1 MKVLGFVGIIIL
13 LGFSIELQAYY
24 QPALYAQAKVNNKSH
39 NQLKV
44 TSASQAA
51 HLVKSRFGGKVLKVS
66 KSKGNAGYRV
76 KLVKKN
82 GHVVSVFVDAK
93 TGKIKG

>member
-1 MKVLGFVGIIIL
+1 MMAL
-13 LGFSIELQAYY
+13 LGFSVELQAY
-24 QPALYAQAKVNNKSH
+24 QPVMYAQAKANH

-51 HLVKSRFGGKVLKVS
+51 HLVKSRLGGKVLKVS
-66 KSKGNAGYRV
+66 KSKGNTGYRV

>member
-1 MKVLGFVGIIIL
+1 MKVLGFIGMIGL
-13 LGFSIELQAYY
+13 LGFSVELQAYY
-24 QPALYAQAKVNNKSH
+24 QPVMYAQAKVNKNSH

-51 HLVKSRFGGKVLKVS
+51 HLVKNRFGGKVLKVS
-66 KSKGNAGYRV
+66 KSKGNTGYRV
-76 KLVKKN
+76 KLVKQN
-82 GHVVSVFVDAK
+82 GHVVSVFVDAR